1 MQDCDSALAML
12 MIGASTVR
20 RQWFPDPAKAR
31 NNRFMAVQ
39 HFDTDLRKIR
49 SAALESPE
57 SAKFEQGVAA
67 LLFLLGFSPVLQL
80 ETDSPDIIVTTPGGQ
95 LVLVECTTKI
105 SDFSA
110 KLGKLVDRRGSL
122 SKALAG
128 AGHPPEI
135 LAALICR
142 SPRDQIA
149 AHEDEL
155 RLHRVL
161 LLTREDL
168 QNSFDRVRHP
178 EDPDKIVTSAKAK
191 LESQTKG
198 LFDV

>member
-1 MQDCDSALAML
+1 
-12 MIGASTVR
+12 
-20 RQWFPDPAKAR
+20 
-31 NNRFMAVQ
+31 MAVQ

-49 SAALESPE
+49 SAVLEAPE

-67 LLFLLGFSPVLQL
+67 LLFLLDFSPVLQI
-80 ETDSPDIIVTTPGGQ
+80 ETDSPDLVVTTPGGQ

-105 SDFSA
+105 SDFSV

-122 SKALAG
+122 SKSLAG

-135 LAALICR
+135 LAVLICR

-155 RLHRVL
+155 RTHKIRL
-161 LLTREDL
+161 LAREDL
-168 QNSFDRVRHP
+168 QDSFDRVRHP
-178 EDPDKIVTSAKAK
+178 NDPDKIVSDARAS
-191 LESQTKG
+191 LESQTKV
-198 LFDV
+198 LFDAREA